1 LSFQASNIAAQQANG
16 EFYSGAKGRT
26 SKKTGCV
33 AAPSLSCLAL
43 TPLINLEFT
52 MDITIFHNP
61 RCGSSRNTLAL
72 IREAGH
78 EPRVVDYLANP
89 PAREELAQ
97 MIARAGLSVR
107 EAVRSKEAL
116 FAELGLDNPATGDD
130 ALLDA
135 MLAHPILINRPF
147 VVTPKGVRLCRPAE
161 LVRDIL

>member
-1 LSFQASNIAAQQANG
+1 
-16 EFYSGAKGRT
+16 
-26 SKKTGCV
+26 
-33 AAPSLSCLAL
+33 
-43 TPLINLEFT
+43 

-61 RCGSSRNTLAL
+61 RCGTSRNTLAA
-72 IREAGH
+72 IRDAGV

-89 PAREELAQ
+89 PARAELRD

-107 EAVRSKEAL
+107 DAVRSKEAL
-116 FAELGLDNPATGDD
+116 YTELGLDAPDTTDD

-161 LVRDIL
+161 LVQEIL

>member
-1 LSFQASNIAAQQANG
+1 MD
-16 EFYSGAKGRT
+16 
-26 SKKTGCV
+26 
-33 AAPSLSCLAL
+33 
-43 TPLINLEFT
+43 FT

-78 EPRVVDYLANP
+78 EPRIVDYLANP

-107 EAVRSKEAL
+107 DAVRSKESIYT
-116 FAELGLDNPATGDD
+116 ELGLDDPATSDD

-147 VVTPKGVRLCRPAE
+147 VVTPKGVRLCRPAD
-161 LVRDIL
+161 LVADIL